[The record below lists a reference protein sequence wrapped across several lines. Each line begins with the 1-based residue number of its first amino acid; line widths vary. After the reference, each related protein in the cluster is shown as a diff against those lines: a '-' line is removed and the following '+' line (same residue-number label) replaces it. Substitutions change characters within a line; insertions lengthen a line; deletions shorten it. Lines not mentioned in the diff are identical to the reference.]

1 MKKFKCFSVVDL
13 TVIIGLILVLSGASL
28 VMFGK
33 VSKSSRDS
41 ERIAS
46 ANTVFDAMQSYYKSN
61 FHSYPIPSGLE
72 ATSGYQSVVIGGDN
86 DVFLQIGLG
95 DKVTNLKPESEPNYG
110 FVYVYSNDGQEA
122 AIVVRRLES
131 GTSKCN
137 VNSGAL
143 PTIIKDYLTKDPSA
157 CYFKASSE
165 I

>member
-13 TVIIGLILVLSGASL
+13 TVIVGLVLVLSGASL

-41 ERIAS
+41 ERINS
-46 ANTVFDAMQSYYKSN
+46 ANAVFDAMQSYYKSN
-61 FHSYPIPSGLE
+61 FHSYPIPSGLD
-72 ATSGYQSVVIGGDN
+72 ATSGYQSVIIGSDN
-86 DVFLQIGLG
+86 DVFLQISLG
-95 DKVTNLKPESEPNYG
+95 DKITKLKPESQSNYG

-137 VNSGAL
+137 ISGSDL
-143 PTIIKDYLTKDPSA
+143 PTIIKDYLTKDPGS

-165 I
+165 S